1 MNSDHQTLESTRRL
15 AHEAMERASSTVN
28 NLRSGV
34 SDWAVA
40 AQRYMGQYANA
51 SKTYVTEHPLK
62 SAMIAAAIGAA
73 VAGLVMAM
81 RRHRDSDNYF

>member
-1 MNSDHQTLESTRRL
+1 MNSDHQSLESTRRL
-15 AHEAMERASSTVN
+15 AHQAMERASNTVN
-28 NLRSGV
+28 SLRTGA
-34 SDWAVA
+34 SDRAVA
-40 AQRYMGQYANA
+40 AQRYMGEYAHA
-51 SKTYVTEHPLK
+51 SRAYVTEHPLK